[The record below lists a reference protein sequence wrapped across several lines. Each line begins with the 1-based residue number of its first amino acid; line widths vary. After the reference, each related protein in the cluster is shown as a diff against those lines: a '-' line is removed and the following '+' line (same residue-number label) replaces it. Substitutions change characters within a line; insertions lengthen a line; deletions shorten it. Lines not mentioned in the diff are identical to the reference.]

1 MRKEEQAQDLESLIY
16 NLNLHADLAPD
27 SSFYVDVDRARN
39 APGDGSVRQKIVRTL
54 RYCAEKRNTE
64 DADDFFYEKLLLA
77 GHRASGKTTELRK
90 IADDLKDCYHV
101 IYIANIEKSKSR
113 FDTEQD
119 FLYYLMDYVI
129 ASVKEN
135 EVLSRAVVRDVEKL
149 YRYLEDSIFSEVKE
163 ERLVTFNH
171 SIDVE
176 AGAEA
181 KVSLFGEIGK
191 IFTKLSAKA
200 GFDEQTKETLTKSIK
215 NNFQD
220 FMEYANAIFLH
231 INTELHKEG
240 KMLLLILDGLD
251 KLEEEKAK
259 PLFLNSEVMLP
270 QLSTSMIVTFP
281 IYLLYSQNRAAATA
295 SYDRE
300 PYVLSMIKVHDRE
313 GKPYMPGIKAMR
325 EIAERRFNT
334 EKLLSADFDFG
345 KYPEAS
351 FDTSMIPD
359 YRGILDAAILMSG
372 GNLRDFFRIFTMAAE
387 NVVIF
392 GGEKITDVELINS
405 MNNVRTDYARSFAM
419 SYAPLLKEIL
429 ESREK
434 DVAVRATPEDDTL
447 LNIFSSGLLIEY
459 NGVRWCDVYP
469 LALSFVKRQ
478 IALYEKEHAE
488 K

>member
-1 MRKEEQAQDLESLIY
+1 MRKEEQAQDLESLIA

-39 APGDGSVRQKIVRTL
+39 APGDASVRQKIVRTL
-54 RYCAEKRNTE
+54 RYCAEKKNSAY
-64 DADDFFYEKLLLA
+64 ADEFFYEKLLLA

-113 FDTEQD
+113 CGTEQD

-129 ASVKEN
+129 ASVKGN

-149 YRYLEDSIFSEVKE
+149 YRYLEDSIFSVVKE

-171 SIDVE
+171 SIDIE

-181 KVSLFGEIGK
+181 KFSLFSEIAK
-191 IFTKLSAKA
+191 VFAKLAVKA

-220 FMEYANAIFLH
+220 FMEYANAILLH

-251 KLEEEKAK
+251 KIEEEIAK

-270 QLSTSMIVTFP
+270 QLACSMIVTFP
-281 IYLLYSQNRAAATA
+281 IYLLYSQNRLAAIA

-300 PYVLSMIKVHDRE
+300 PFVLSMIKVHDRE
-313 GKPYMPGIKAMR
+313 GKPYMPGIEAMR
-325 EIAERRFNT
+325 KIAEKRFNT
-334 EKLLSADFDFG
+334 ETLLSANFDFD
-345 KYPEAS
+345 KYPDAK

-359 YRGILDAAILMSG
+359 YRGILDVAILMSG
-372 GNLRDFFRIFTMAAE
+372 GNLRDFFRIFTKAAE

-392 GGEKITDVELINS
+392 QGEQILENDIINA
-405 MNNVRTDYARSFAM
+405 MNAISSDYAKSFA
-419 SYAPLLKEIL
+419 SNYAPLLREVL
-429 ESREK
+429 ESKEK

-447 LNIFSSGLLIEY
+447 LNIFSSGILIEY
-459 NGVRWCDVYP
+459 NGVRWCDVHP